1 MINFEFMQIIE
12 GLYINNIRL
21 NGPRLSGFI
30 FDREYKII
38 LNLKEI
44 FDNKNIY
51 LGSNRYGFLPHYSVK
66 NEINSIKYF
75 NTFTSSK
82 NTYIGDFKI
91 KNIKLNNKIFD
102 YTTPLALDLNDI
114 TYD

>member
-1 MINFEFMQIIE
+1 MINFELMQIIE

-21 NGPRLSGFI
+21 NGARLSGFI

-38 LNLKEI
+38 LNLKEV

-51 LGSNRYGFLPHYSVK
+51 LGSNRYVFLPHYSVK
-66 NEINSIKYF
+66 NEVNSIKYF
-75 NTFTSSK
+75 NTFTKSK
-82 NTYIGDFKI
+82 KIYIGDFEI
-91 KNIKLNNKIFD
+91 KNIKLNNKLFD
-102 YTTPLALDLNDI
+102 YTTPLALDLNNI